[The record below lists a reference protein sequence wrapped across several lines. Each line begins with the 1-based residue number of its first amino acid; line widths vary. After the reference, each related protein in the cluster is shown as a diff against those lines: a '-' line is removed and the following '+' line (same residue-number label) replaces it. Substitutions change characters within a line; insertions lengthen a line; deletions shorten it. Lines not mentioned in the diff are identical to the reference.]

1 MADKYERLLMK
12 ERIKEARHQA
22 KLNELRRKKEL
33 SEIRE
38 RNVQSVVHI
47 IMAVIALVPV
57 LLIVGFCV
65 SMLIK

>member
-12 ERIKEARHQA
+12 EKIKEARHQA
-22 KLNELRRKKEL
+22 RVNDLRRRKEL
-33 SEIRE
+33 AEIRE
-38 RNVQSVVHI
+38 RNVQSIVHM

-57 LLIVGFCV
+57 LLIIGFCI